1 MLDEMEIR
9 EKLVHF
15 ARLAYNRRLVRG
27 TGGNLSAR
35 LNDSEMLI
43 TASGL
48 SLGDTE
54 VENLI
59 SVNINSYEWIENR
72 ELKPS
77 KEYKFHA
84 DILRLRT
91 RVGAVIH
98 VHPPYTT
105 AYSTLG
111 RDIPRITDAGLK
123 QPVMPRVPFAPGGS
137 DELKELISHAT
148 VENPEC
154 KALIL
159 EKHGLVAMGVD
170 IAHTF
175 YLADLIEELAHI
187 AFLAKNLRE

>member
-1 MLDEMEIR
+1 MLDEMDIR
-9 EKLVHF
+9 EKLVYF
-15 ARLAYNRRLVRG
+15 ARLAYHRRLVRG

-35 LNDSEMLI
+35 LNDNEMII

-54 VENLI
+54 IENLI

-91 RVGAVIH
+91 RVGAVLH
-98 VHPPYTT
+98 VHPPYAT
-105 AYSTLG
+105 AYSALG

-123 QPVMPRVPFAPGGS
+123 QPAMPRVPFAPGGS
-137 DELKELISHAT
+137 DKLLEQINLAT

-159 EKHGLVAMGVD
+159 EKHGVVAMGVD
-170 IAHTF
+170 IGQAF

-187 AFLAKNLRE
+187 AFIAENLRE

>member
-1 MLDEMEIR
+1 MLDELEIR

-15 ARLAYNRRLVRG
+15 PRLSYSRQLVRG

-35 LNDSEMLI
+35 LNDSEMII

-54 VENLI
+54 IENLI
-59 SVNINSYEWIENR
+59 SVNIKSYEWIENR

-91 RVGAVIH
+91 RVGAVLH

-111 RDIPRITDAGLK
+111 RDIPRIT
-123 QPVMPRVPFAPGGS
+123 
-137 DELKELISHAT
+137 
-148 VENPEC
+148 
-154 KALIL
+154 
-159 EKHGLVAMGVD
+159 
-170 IAHTF
+170 
-175 YLADLIEELAHI
+175 
-187 AFLAKNLRE
+187 

>member
-1 MLDEMEIR
+1 MLDKMELR
-9 EKLVHF
+9 EQLVYF
-15 ARLAYNRRLVRG
+15 ARLAYNRQLVRG

-35 LNDSEMLI
+35 LNDSEMII

-59 SVNINSYEWIENR
+59 SVNIQSYEWIENR
-72 ELKPS
+72 GLRPS

-91 RVGAVIH
+91 NVGAVLH

-123 QPVMPRVPFAPGGS
+123 QPAMPRVPFAPGGS
-137 DELKELISHAT
+137 DKLQELIALAI

-170 IAHTF
+170 IAHAF

-187 AFLAKNLRE
+187 AFLAENLRE